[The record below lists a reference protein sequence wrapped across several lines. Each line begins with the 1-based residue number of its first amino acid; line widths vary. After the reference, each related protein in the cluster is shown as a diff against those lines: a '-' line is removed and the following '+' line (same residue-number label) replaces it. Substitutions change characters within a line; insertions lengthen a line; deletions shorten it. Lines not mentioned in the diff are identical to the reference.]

1 MSESLPTPSARATY
15 EKGLAHLPPRLQRG
29 VEWAL
34 SRWPGRIAIRTA
46 ATCIRIELF
55 DRSMTIAAQF
65 FTSVFPTLIMLATWI
80 GGGSNEVA
88 DALGLP
94 KQTQSVLDDALESNS
109 GTATFG
115 ILGTL
120 IVLASATSLSRAL
133 TRAFSAIWGLPRPK
147 TQLTYAWRWVA
158 VVLALALALVTAR
171 ALTRYLSDVPPPTFW
186 QLVASLTMDLALGI
200 FVPWILLAG
209 EIPIRHLVCGAAL
222 FGLIMLFVRPA
233 SAVWLPR
240 ALDVSAD
247 RYGSIGVAFTYLAW
261 LYVVA
266 FCFLTASVMGQAVTT
281 DSGWFGQW
289 LRGRRQPTPPTPT
302 ETVPEDA

>member
-1 MSESLPTPSARATY
+1 MSESLPSGPARATY
-15 EKGLAHLPPRLQRG
+15 EKGLAHLPPWLRDV
-29 VEWAL
+29 VEWLL

-46 ATCIRIELF
+46 ATSIRIELF

-80 GGGSNEVA
+80 GGGSNEIA
-88 DALGLP
+88 DAMGIP
-94 KQTQSVLDDALESNS
+94 KQTKSILDDALESNS

-147 TQLTYAWRWVA
+147 TQLNYAWRWLA
-158 VVLALALALVTAR
+158 VVLVLALALVTAR
-171 ALTRYLSDVPPPTFW
+171 ALTRYLGEVPPPTFW
-186 QLVASLTMDLALGI
+186 QLVVSLTMDLALGV
-200 FVPWILLAG
+200 FVPWILLVG
-209 EIPIRHLVCGAAL
+209 EIPIRQLACGAVI
-222 FGLIMLFVRPA
+222 FGLVMLFVRPA

-240 ALDVSAD
+240 ALDVSAE

-266 FCFLTASVMGQAVTT
+266 FCFLAASVMGQVVTT
-281 DSGWFGQW
+281 DTGWFGQW
-289 LRGRRQPTPPTPT
+289 VRGHREPAPTAP
-302 ETVPEDA
+302 VHEDA

>member
-1 MSESLPTPSARATY
+1 LPSESARATY
-15 EKGLAHLPPRLQRG
+15 EKGLAHLPPRLQRV
-29 VEWAL
+29 VEWLL

-46 ATCIRIELF
+46 ATSIRIELF

-65 FTSVFPTLIMLATWI
+65 FTSVFPTLIMFATWI
-80 GGGSNEVA
+80 GGGSNEIA
-88 DALGLP
+88 DALGIP
-94 KQTQSVLDDALESNS
+94 EQTRSVLDEALDSNS
-109 GTATFG
+109 DTATFG
-115 ILGTL
+115 IIGTL

-171 ALTRYLSDVPPPTFW
+171 ALARYLSEIPPPTFW
-186 QLVASLTMDLALGI
+186 QLAASLTMDLALGI

-209 EIPIRHLVCGAAL
+209 EIPIRRLVAGASI
-222 FGLIMLFVRPA
+222 FGLVMLLVRPA

-240 ALDVSAD
+240 ALDTSAEC
-247 RYGSIGVAFTYLAW
+247 YGSIGVAFTYLAW

-266 FCFLTASVMGQAVTT
+266 FCFLAASVMGQVVTT
-281 DSGWFGQW
+281 DSGWLGQR
-289 LRGRRQPTPPTPT
+289 LQGQPQPA
-302 ETVPEDA
+302 TVEPDREDG